1 MAYLEMR
8 SITKVFPG
16 VVANDGVDLVV
27 EKSSIHALVGE
38 NGAGKSTLMRILYG
52 MYAPDAGQIFLDGK
66 EVHISSPQVA
76 IRLGIGMVHQE
87 FQLVPSLSVADNIAL
102 GHELKKGLFVDSK
115 KEQRDIRALV
125 ERFGFDLDLQK
136 PISSLP
142 VGAQQQVEIVKLLY
156 RNAQVLILDEP
167 TSLLTPLEVDRL
179 FEVLRGLRDE
189 GRTIIY
195 ITHKMREVKTI
206 CDTATVMRR
215 GKVVGRVAVAE
226 ASEKELANLMVGEQ
240 VIDEVFPRSNH
251 IGAKKLVLEQVT
263 ASGQSGVSPLRDLS
277 LVVRSGEIVGVAGVQ
292 GNGQSEVVE
301 AIAGLRRVSGRIEM
315 NGKDMGHLS
324 PRQRRDSGLAL
335 IPEKRNE
342 QGLNLAT
349 DIVENA
355 IATRYHR
362 LPFSRW
368 AVMLSR
374 PAHQLAER
382 IIKEFDVKAPGPKT
396 PVKNLSG
403 GNQQKVVIGREMV
416 ERPDV
421 LIAAY
426 PTRGLDV
433 SATQFVRKMIVQRRD
448 EGGAVLL
455 ISADLDEIFSVC
467 DRIVVLFEG
476 KIVADKKADE
486 TRFDEIGLYMTGYLH
501 E

>member
-1 MAYLEMR
+1 MR